1 MQKIF
6 CTLIIITFLGC
17 SADTENLNNSQFC
30 SDESK
35 VYLDDNGTTIKAC
48 DDASIG
54 ETGTI
59 DGVIYTIVDELT
71 LRSMVDSDLDVTK
84 VVTSR
89 ITNMRSMFKL
99 VPNFNQNIN
108 SWDVSSV
115 TDMEAAFKNT
125 TNFNQPIDTWDV
137 SNVTSMKRMFMAAEA
152 INQDLSSWDVSNI
165 ENCLNFYKNAT
176 QWVLPKPNLD
186 PSCLE

>member
-1 MQKIF
+1 MHKIIYIF
-6 CTLIIITFLGC
+6 ITIIILGC
-17 SADTENLNNSQFC
+17 SADNENPNITQFC

-35 VYLDDNGTTIKAC
+35 VYLDDNGITIKAC

-108 SWDVSSV
+108 S
-115 TDMEAAFKNT
+115 
-125 TNFNQPIDTWDV
+125 
-137 SNVTSMKRMFMAAEA
+137 
-152 INQDLSSWDVSNI
+152 
-165 ENCLNFYKNAT
+165 
-176 QWVLPKPNLD
+176 
-186 PSCLE
+186 

>member
-1 MQKIF
+1 MNKILYILI
-6 CTLIIITFLGC
+6 TIIILSC
-17 SADTENLNNSQFC
+17 SADNENLNFSQFC
-30 SDESK
+30 SGESK
-35 VYLDDNGTTIKAC
+35 VYLDDNGITIKAC
-48 DDASIG
+48 DNASIG

-59 DGVIYTIVDELT
+59 DGVTYTIVDEIT
-71 LRSMVDSDLDVTK
+71 LRSMVDSNFDVTK

-99 VPNFNQNIN
+99 VPNFNQNIS

-125 TNFNQPIDTWDV
+125 TNFNQPIDNWDV

-152 INQDLSSWDVSNI
+152 INQDLSSWDVINI
-165 ENCLNFYKNAT
+165 ENCIEFYKNST
-176 QWVLPKPNLD
+176 QWVFPKPNLD

>member
-1 MQKIF
+1 
-6 CTLIIITFLGC
+6 
-17 SADTENLNNSQFC
+17 
-30 SDESK
+30 
-35 VYLDDNGTTIKAC
+35 
-48 DDASIG
+48 
-54 ETGTI
+54 
-59 DGVIYTIVDELT
+59 
-71 LRSMVDSDLDVTK
+71 MVDSDLDVTK
-84 VVTSR
+84 AVTSR

-99 VPNFNQNIN
+99 VPNFNQNVN

-165 ENCLNFYKNAT
+165 ENCLNFYENAT

-186 PSCLE
+186 SSCLE

>member
-1 MQKIF
+1 MHKLIYIF
-6 CTLIIITFLGC
+6 ITIIILGC
-17 SADTENLNNSQFC
+17 SADNENPNITQFC

-35 VYLDDNGTTIKAC
+35 VYLDDNGITIKAC
-48 DDASIG
+48 EDASIG

-99 VPNFNQNIN
+99 VPNFNQNIS

-125 TNFNQPIDTWDV
+125 TNFNQPIDNWDV
-137 SNVTSMKRMFMAAEA
+137 SNVISMKRMFMDAEA
-152 INQDLSSWDVSNI
+152 INQDLSSWNVINT
-165 ENCLNFYKNAT
+165 ENCLYFYKNAI

>member
-1 MQKIF
+1 MHKIIYIF
-6 CTLIIITFLGC
+6 ITIIILGC
-17 SADTENLNNSQFC
+17 TADNENSDITQFC

-35 VYLDDNGTTIKAC
+35 VYLDDNGITIKAC
-48 DDASIG
+48 EDASIG
-54 ETGTI
+54 ETGII

-99 VPNFNQNIN
+99 VPNFNQNIS
-108 SWDVSSV
+108 SWDVSNV

-137 SNVTSMKRMFMAAEA
+137 SNVTSMKRMFMEAQA
-152 INQDLSSWDVSNI
+152 INQDLSSWNVINT

-176 QWVLPKPNLD
+176 QWVLAKPNLD